1 MFAYSGFMRMLIS
14 LFAIIVIAVLL
25 TFAGCQ
31 SSRSGYKSAPYV
43 IVRSD
48 GNFELRDYPE
58 LTVAETSMKEGG
70 SGGSFNRLFRFITG
84 GNKDR
89 QKISMTT
96 PVFMSGSG
104 SDDTMA
110 FVMPAEIGKVSQPTD
125 GAVKVREVPG
135 GRFAVLRFSGSRSR
149 QQETER
155 LDQLKAW
162 MAAQGIG
169 SASSPVYAYFDPP
182 WTPPMLRRNE
192 VMLRTETRP
201 SAR

>member
-1 MFAYSGFMRMLIS
+1 MGL
-14 LFAIIVIAVLL
+14 
-25 TFAGCQ
+25 
-31 SSRSGYKSAPYV
+31 SAPYV

-48 GNFELRDYPE
+48 GDFELRDYPE
-58 LTVAETSMKEGG
+58 LTVAETPMKEGG

-84 GNKDR
+84 GNKDG

-96 PVFMSGSG
+96 PVFMSGSR

-125 GAVKVREVPG
+125 GAVTVREVPG

-155 LDQLKAW
+155 LEQLKAW
-162 MAAQGIG
+162 MAAQGVG
-169 SASSPVYAYFDPP
+169 STSLPVYAYFDPP

-192 VMLRTETRP
+192 VMLRTETHP